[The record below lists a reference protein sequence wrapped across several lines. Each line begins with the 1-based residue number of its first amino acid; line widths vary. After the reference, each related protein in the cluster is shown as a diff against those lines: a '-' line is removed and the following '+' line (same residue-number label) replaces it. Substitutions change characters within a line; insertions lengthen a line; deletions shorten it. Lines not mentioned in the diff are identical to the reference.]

1 MNEAR
6 DEAAPSGKGEFDTR
20 ELDKLIRQ
28 IVDKVRGNYFLNGET
43 ARGIPGEVKKIID
56 NNVDRL

>member
-1 MNEAR
+1 MKNDT
-6 DEAAPSGKGEFDTR
+6 DEAASELKTGFDSR